1 MTPSAPEHPV
11 RSPPHPASFD
21 LLKAESFL
29 RRETTLAVVCA
40 ASFDEVAARLQ
51 GSLAAN
57 GLAVVHVHEFDR
69 MLGAKG
75 FAPGMRCRV
84 YEVCDAQL
92 AAHLLAL
99 DPGLAHMLPC
109 RIAMHDH
116 GGVVTVTTPR
126 PAVLMAEFSHAASV
140 ARLARSFEAGLQRVL
155 AGVQP

>member
-1 MTPSAPEHPV
+1 MTTPPS
-11 RSPPHPASFD
+11 PASFD
-21 LLKAESFL
+21 LLRAESFI
-29 RRETTLAVVCA
+29 RGESTLAVLSDA
-40 ASFDEVAARLQ
+40 PFDAVAARLQ

-57 GLAVVHVHEFDR
+57 GLTVLHVHEFDR

-75 FAPGMRCRV
+75 YALGMRCRV
-84 YEVCDAQL
+84 YEVCDPHL

-99 DPGLAHMLPC
+99 DPGLAHVLPC

-126 PAVLMAEFSHAASV
+126 PVVLMAEFSHAASV

-155 AGVQP
+155 KGVQP